1 MSTLKIAFAILCVSA
16 PLQAQEWLIEDRVD
30 VRPDGTASTATQG
43 LGEASISDDGR
54 WVIFES
60 QKSDLVAGDTNG
72 SSDVFVRDRSS
83 QTTRRISVLADGGQ
97 VALGG
102 GQPDASRDGRFVSF
116 YTSAALVPEDTNSR
130 TDIYLLDR
138 DANGNGVFD
147 EPGFTSLRR
156 VSVDAAGGQAN
167 ENINFARSAVSD
179 DGMNVAFATAAALA
193 AGDNNGKSDVYV
205 RDLVADNTLIMSSN
219 DAGTVGNLESPD
231 FFSNPLR
238 ISNDGRYVAF
248 SSFATNLV
256 PGDSNNATDVFVR
269 DRDSD
274 GNGIF
279 DELGGTSIRRASLK
293 PGGGQTNTNVR
304 QFDLDATGQWLAFS
318 YFSTGNNNPGA
329 DIYLSSQSD
338 GSVKR
343 IDFNAAVWTKGGGNC
358 CGNQYP
364 LLSEGA
370 GVVVFQ
376 SNQSYYGGTVTN
388 ADVFSWTRDGG
399 LINITNFPAPGPGSG
414 EKAAR
419 PIALSANGKYVVI
432 QTGSGSTNNTYVY
445 RRNTIF
451 DGGFETVE

>member
-1 MSTLKIAFAILCVSA
+1 MSTLKIAFALLCVSA
-16 PLQAQEWLIEDRVD
+16 PLQAQAWIIEDRID
-30 VRPDGTASTATQG
+30 VRPDGSASTATPG

-72 SSDVFVRDRSS
+72 TSDVFIRDRTT
-83 QTTRRISVLADGGQ
+83 QTTRRISVLGDGSQ
-97 VALGG
+97 AALGG

-116 YTSAALVPEDTNSR
+116 YSSAALVPEDTNSR

-147 EPGFTSLRR
+147 EPGFTSLQR
-156 VSVDAAGGQAN
+156 VSVNPAGGQVS
-167 ENINFARSAVSD
+167 ENIKFARSAVSN
-179 DGMNVAFATAAALA
+179 DGMNVAFATAAPLV

-205 RDLVADNTLIMSSN
+205 RDLAADNTLIMSTN

-231 FFSNPLR
+231 FFTNPLR
-238 ISNDGRYVAF
+238 ISSGGRYVAF
-248 SSFATNLV
+248 SSFATTLV
-256 PGDSNNATDVFVR
+256 PGDTNNATDVFVR

-279 DELGGTSIRRASLK
+279 DELGGTTIRRASVK

-304 QFDLDATGQWLAFS
+304 QFDLDASGQWVAFS
-318 YFSTGNNNPGA
+318 YFSTDDNNPGA
-329 DIYLSSQSD
+329 DIYLSSQLD

-343 IDFNAAVWTKGGGNC
+343 IDFNAAAWTKGGGNC

-370 GVVVFQ
+370 GVVVFE
-376 SNQSYYGGTVTN
+376 SNQNYGGTVTI
-388 ADVFSWTRDGG
+388 ADVFSWTQDAG
-399 LINITNFPAPGPGSG
+399 LTNITNFPAPGSGSG

-419 PIALSANGKYVVI
+419 PIALSANGKHVVI
-432 QTGSGSTNNTYVY
+432 QTASGTTNNTYVY

-451 DGGFETVE
+451 TGSFEAVE